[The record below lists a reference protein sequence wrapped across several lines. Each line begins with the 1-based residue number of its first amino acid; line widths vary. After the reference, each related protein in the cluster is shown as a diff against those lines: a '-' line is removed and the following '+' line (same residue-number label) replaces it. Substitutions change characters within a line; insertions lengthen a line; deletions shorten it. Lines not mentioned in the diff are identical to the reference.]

1 MVIGIDVR
9 ALQWHAGGV
18 QEYTRHIVHSLLAT
32 EKRHQ
37 YVLFGNAWRGNE
49 PADFSLRGPFHR
61 ACYLRYPNKLLHAS
75 LIVSGRPRIDDCI
88 YRNTGMR
95 VDVMFYPNIH
105 FIAHAPHCASVV
117 TMHDLSFH
125 HCSDLY
131 SQKSRFW
138 HRIVR
143 PRMIASRASHIIAVS
158 NATRNDLI
166 ASYGIADNRITV
178 TPLDC
183 AEEFKK
189 SEPATL
195 NPVRDLIL
203 LFGADHA
210 RKNAEGLRE
219 AFVRARERSAVL
231 MNYMLVLIGRGI
243 TPKRSRGA
251 MLLQDGVVYKQ
262 PVSQKERIELY
273 ARAALV
279 AFPSFMEGFGI
290 PLLEAAQMHVPIVTA
305 NHSSIGEVIGTG
317 AYYVDPYNSMELGKA
332 LIDILTDTA
341 LATSLTNDAYA
352 AAGAFS
358 WERTAAATRSVF
370 EHIGV

>member
-18 QEYTRHIVHSLLAT
+18 QEYTRHIVRSLLST
-32 EKRHQ
+32 ERRHQ
-37 YVLFGNAWRGNE
+37 FVLFGNAWRGNE
-49 PADFSLRGPFHR
+49 PADFSPRGPFHR
-61 ACYLRYPNKLLHAS
+61 TCYLRYPNKLLHAS
-75 LIVSGRPRIDDCI
+75 LIVSGRPRIDDLI
-88 YRNTGMR
+88 YRHTGMR
-95 VDVMFYPNIH
+95 ADVMFYPNIH
-105 FIAHAPHCASVV
+105 FMSNAPHCASVV

-131 SQKSRFW
+131 SRKSRLW
-138 HRIVR
+138 HHIVR
-143 PRMIASRASHIIAVS
+143 PRAIARRVSHIIAVS
-158 NATRNDLI
+158 NATRTDLI
-166 ASYGIADNRITV
+166 TSYGIAESHVTV

-183 AEEFKK
+183 ADEFKK
-189 SEPATL
+189 KAQPSHT
-195 NPVRDLIL
+195 PVRDLIL

-219 AFVRARERSAVL
+219 AFMKARERSAAL
-231 MNYMLVLIGRGI
+231 KNYTLVLIGRGL
-243 TPKRSRGA
+243 TTKRSRGA
-251 MLLQDGVVYKQ
+251 MQPHEGIVYTQ

-290 PLLEAAQMHVPIVTA
+290 PLLEAAHMRVPIVTA

-317 AYYVDPYNSMELGKA
+317 AYYVDPYNSGELGRA
-332 LIDILTDTA
+332 LIEILTDTS
-341 LATSLTNDAYA
+341 LSSSLTNDAYA
-352 AAGAFS
+352 AAQTFS
-358 WERTAAATRSVF
+358 WEQTATATRSVF

>member
-32 EKRHQ
+32 ERRHQ

-49 PADFSLRGPFHR
+49 PADFLPRGPFHR
-61 ACYLRYPNKLLHAS
+61 TCYLRYPNKLLHTS
-75 LIVSGRPRIDDCI
+75 LVVSGRPRIDDLI
-88 YRNTGMR
+88 YRHTGMR
-95 VDVMFYPNIH
+95 AHVMFYPNIH
-105 FIAHAPHCASVV
+105 FMSNAPHCVTVV

-131 SQKSRFW
+131 SRKSRLW

-143 PRMIASRASHIIAVS
+143 PRAIARRASHIIAVS
-158 NATRNDLI
+158 GATRTDLI
-166 ASYGIADNRITV
+166 ASYGIADDRITV

-189 SEPATL
+189 SEPAAS

-219 AFVRARERSAVL
+219 AFMNARERSTVL
-231 MNYMLVLIGRGI
+231 KNYTLVLIGRGI
-243 TPKRSRGA
+243 APARSLGA

-273 ARAALV
+273 ARAAIV

-290 PLLEAAQMHVPIVTA
+290 PLLEAAQMRVPVVTA
-305 NHSSIGEVIGTG
+305 NHSSIGEVIGKG

-358 WERTAAATRSVF
+358 WERTATETRLVF
-370 EHIGV
+370 ERAAV